1 MARKYDVLRAEK
13 TVADINASTDRH
25 VFYKRSRPISSI
37 KQMFESSV
45 QLFGNRPCFKQRFA
59 KGEPFTT
66 ITYNQ
71 AYMDVCALGTALI
84 DLGFRGKRI
93 AVIGDNS
100 VNWAITYLSVIG
112 GVGIIVPLD
121 KELGKEALIDLCK
134 EAEVSGIIFQ
144 GKFEPYFKDSGIK
157 LLINMDRELSG
168 DGVFAFR
175 ELIGKGQLLIENGDR
190 RYMEAEVDAEAVS
203 ELLFTSGTTG
213 VAKCVMLSQ
222 RNLCYELMAAPT
234 LFEVDETYSLFSIL
248 PLHHTFE
255 CTCNF
260 LIAMYNGSCYIICS
274 GLKYIAKEIKE
285 TEPTALFVVPLIL
298 ENFYKSIWKNI
309 RRRGKE
315 EQAKKVLAACKKLG
329 ALGRP
334 IQKLILKDIYSVF
347 GRNMKVII
355 CGGAAIDPAILDF
368 FNDLGYLAVQGYGL
382 TECSP
387 LVSVNPGFHK
397 TMKNKSVGHIMPL
410 TEGRVDNPDDAGIG
424 EICIKGP
431 SVMIGYYNMPEE
443 TERVLADGWFHTGD
457 IGYIDDDNFIYI
469 TGRSKNVI
477 ITANGKNVFPEELE
491 YLISQTGLAEE
502 CMVWADKDDRGNN
515 TVITAS
521 IYPDKEAVAAES
533 GSDYTQETA
542 EKLINEAVDRLND
555 TLPGFKQI
563 HRVVVRSEEFEKTT
577 AKKIKRFADYNKNNA

>member
-1 MARKYDVLRAEK
+1 MAKEYDILRAEK
-13 TVADINASTDRH
+13 TVADMNASTDRH

-45 QLFGNRPCFKQRFA
+45 RLFGNRPCFKQRFV
-59 KGEPFTT
+59 KGEAFTT

-71 AYMDVCALGTALI
+71 AYLDVCAFGTALI
-84 DLGFRGKRI
+84 DMGFGRKRI

-100 VNWAITYLSVIG
+100 CSWAVSYLSVIG
-112 GVGIIVPLD
+112 AAGIIVPLD
-121 KELGKEALIDLCK
+121 KELGKDALISLCK
-134 EAEVSGIIFQ
+134 EAEVSGIVFQ
-144 GKFEPYFKDSGIK
+144 GKFEPYFKDSGIE
-157 LLINMDRELSG
+157 LLVNMNKDASG
-168 DGVFAFR
+168 DGVFSFN
-175 ELIGKGQLLIENGDR
+175 ELIARGKLLLENGDR
-190 RYMEAEVDAEAVS
+190 RYKETEVDAEEVC

-213 VAKCVMLSQ
+213 VSKCVMLSQ

-260 LIAMYNGSCYIICS
+260 LIAMYSGACYIICS

-285 TEPTALFVVPLIL
+285 TEPTALFVVPLVL

-309 RRRGKE
+309 RKRGKE
-315 EQAKKVLAACKKLG
+315 ETAKKVMAACKKLG
-329 ALGRP
+329 PLGRP
-334 IQKLILKDIYSVF
+334 LQKIILKDVYAVF
-347 GRNMKVII
+347 GKNLKVII

-397 TMKNKSVGHIMPL
+397 TMKNKSVGHILPL

-431 SVMIGYYNMPEE
+431 SVMKGYYNMPEE
-443 TERVLADGWFHTGD
+443 TAKVLVDGWFHTGD

-469 TGRSKNVI
+469 TGRSKSVI

-491 YLISQTGLAEE
+491 YLISQTGLAAE
-502 CMVWADKDDRGNN
+502 CMVWADKEEQGNN

-521 IYPDKEAVAAES
+521 IFPDFDAVGAAAGAVCTPEL
-533 GSDYTQETA
+533 A
-542 EKLINEAVDRLND
+542 EKLINKAIDEINSS
-555 TLPGFKQI
+555 LPGFKQI
-563 HRVVVRSEEFEKTT
+563 HRVVIRETEFEKTT
-577 AKKIKRFADYNKNNA
+577 VKKIKRFAESNKK